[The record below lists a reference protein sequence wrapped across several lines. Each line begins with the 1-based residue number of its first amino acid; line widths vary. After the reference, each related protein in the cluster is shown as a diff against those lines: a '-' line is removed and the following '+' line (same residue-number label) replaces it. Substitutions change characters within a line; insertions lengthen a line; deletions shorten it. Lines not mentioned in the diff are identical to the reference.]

1 MLYYKPEDQFLYR
14 FGHQQPWLSHGYWL
28 VDDHLVISADVQ
40 VPGPDGTLRQRLHQW
55 GYPYTW
61 L

>member
-14 FGHQQPWLSHGYWL
+14 FGHQQPWLSHEYWL

-40 VPGPDGTLRQRLHQW
+40 VPGRTAP
-55 GYPYTW
+55 
-61 L
+61 